1 MLDGEELGMTKGVL
15 SALALIFT
23 IIITTT
29 LLFSSHILTVPAVRA
44 ESGKAPDIFKVIMT
58 IFGLKKSTGQV
69 VAIVTVNNSSKVRL
83 LDTSMTPLYPVKGDN
98 SAEGIM
104 EFIAAFPNMT
114 VNTGDKYNACV
125 LPLKEL
131 KLTCTTGQNSPA
143 PRPEFVDIS
152 LGPSTSEKGGK
163 EFKLKESAK

>member
-1 MLDGEELGMTKGVL
+1 MARRMSG
-15 SALALIFT
+15 LALMFVIT
-23 IIITTT
+23 IITTT
-29 LLFSSHILTVPAVRA
+29 ALLLFPSHNITTIIPAVRA
-44 ESGKAPDIFKVIMT
+44 ETGKGTDVFKVIMT

-69 VAIVTVNNSSKVRL
+69 VAIVTVNNSSKVRV

-104 EFIAAFPNMT
+104 EFNAAFPNMT

-125 LPLKEL
+125 LPLKDL
-131 KLTCTTGQNSPA
+131 KLTCTAGQNSPA

-152 LGPSTSEKGGK
+152 LSSSSSAAITTSG
-163 EFKLKESAK
+163 

>member
-1 MLDGEELGMTKGVL
+1 
-15 SALALIFT
+15 
-23 IIITTT
+23 
-29 LLFSSHILTVPAVRA
+29 
-44 ESGKAPDIFKVIMT
+44 
-58 IFGLKKSTGQV
+58 
-69 VAIVTVNNSSKVRL
+69 
-83 LDTSMTPLYPVKGDN
+83 MTPLYPVKGDN

>member
-1 MLDGEELGMTKGVL
+1 MAKRMSG
-15 SALALIFT
+15 LALMFVIT
-23 IIITTT
+23 IITTT
-29 LLFSSHILTVPAVRA
+29 ALLLFPSHNITTIIPTVRA
-44 ESGKAPDIFKVIMT
+44 ETGKAPDIFKVIMT

-83 LDTSMTPLYPVKGDN
+83 LDTSMTPLYPVKGEN

-125 LPLKEL
+125 LPLKDL

-152 LGPSTSEKGGK
+152 LSPSTSEKGGK
-163 EFKLKESAK
+163 EFKLKESPK

>member
-1 MLDGEELGMTKGVL
+1 MVKRVL
-15 SALALIFT
+15 SSLILIFT

-29 LLFSSHILTVPAVRA
+29 LLLFQSHILTVPPTVRA
-44 ESGKAPDIFKVIMT
+44 ETGKGTDVFKVIMT

-69 VAIVTVNNSSKVRL
+69 VAIVTVNNSSKVRV
-83 LDTSMTPLYPVKGDN
+83 LDTSMTPLYPVKGEN
-98 SAEGIM
+98 SAQEGIM

-114 VNTGDKYNACV
+114 VNTGDKYNACI
-125 LPLKEL
+125 LPLKDL

-152 LGPSTSEKGGK
+152 LSSSTTTSEKAV
-163 EFKLKESAK
+163 KESKVKESSK

>member
-1 MLDGEELGMTKGVL
+1 MTKGTL
-15 SALALIFT
+15 SALALSFT
-23 IIITTT
+23 IIIITTA
-29 LLFSSHILTVPAVRA
+29 LLLLPHQHTIIIPAVRA
-44 ESGKAPDIFKVIMT
+44 ETGKGTDVFKVIMT

-69 VAIVTVNNSSKVRL
+69 VAIVTVNNSSKVRV

-104 EFIAAFPNMT
+104 EFNAAFPNMT

-125 LPLKEL
+125 LPLRDL

-152 LGPSTSEKGGK
+152 LSPSTSEKGAK
-163 EFKLKESAK
+163 EFKLKESPK

>member
-1 MLDGEELGMTKGVL
+1 MVKRIL
-15 SALALIFT
+15 SSLILIFT

-29 LLFSSHILTVPAVRA
+29 LLLFQSHILTVPPTVRA
-44 ESGKAPDIFKVIMT
+44 ETGKGTDVFKVIMT

-69 VAIVTVNNSSKVRL
+69 VAIVTVNNSSKVRV
-83 LDTSMTPLYPVKGDN
+83 LDTSKINLYPVKGDN
-98 SAEGIM
+98 NNSSQEGIM

-114 VNTGDKYNACV
+114 VNTGDKYNACI
-125 LPLKEL
+125 LPLKDL

-152 LGPSTSEKGGK
+152 LSSSTTTSEKAV
-163 EFKLKESAK
+163 KESKVKESSK

>member
-1 MLDGEELGMTKGVL
+1 MAKRVSG
-15 SALALIFT
+15 LALMFVITKITTILLLFPSHNITT
-23 IIITTT
+23 IIPT
-29 LLFSSHILTVPAVRA
+29 VRA
-44 ESGKAPDIFKVIMT
+44 ETGKGTDVFKVIMT

-69 VAIVTVNNSSKVRL
+69 VAIVTVNNSSKVRV
-83 LDTSMTPLYPVKGDN
+83 LDTSLTPLYPVKGDN

-125 LPLKEL
+125 LPLTEL

-152 LGPSTSEKGGK
+152 LSS
-163 EFKLKESAK
+163 SAG